1 MTGLGAGCGVRMGW
15 LADGIEGK
23 VEGEDAASSSADS
36 KTPQKMIQPVGK
48 PPEVRL
54 FLYPMVTV

>member
-23 VEGEDAASSSADS
+23 VEGEDAVVAVLTRNPRR
-36 KTPQKMIQPVGK
+36 K
-48 PPEVRL
+48 
-54 FLYPMVTV
+54 